1 MVQGPPKKILIIDDN
16 PRLLK
21 LLELRFTKAG
31 FQTYTSDK
39 VKDAVVTAIL
49 AKPDLIISD
58 VVMPEIDGLEF
69 KKLLGNIP
77 MMADVPFIFL
87 TSGDNVPHEFFG
99 QEFGPIDYL
108 RKPYTFE
115 DLLSKV
121 ETNLR
126 RYHQRIDT
134 LSDDSKALSW
144 TLGDMT
150 LIDVIQVMAMNKK
163 NCTLNLLKGNMNGKI
178 FIQEGRIV
186 DADAG
191 EIRGEEAVY
200 QLLQWKGADFS
211 VGDLSEF
218 NGEETITKDI
228 HSIISEG
235 LRRADKTTG
244 GEDVTATEEI
254 RTYQTG
260 KEEDEMQ
267 FLRRLKDR
275 GILKGV

>member
-1 MVQGPPKKILIIDDN
+1 MAQGPSKKILIIDDN

-21 LLELRFTKAG
+21 LLELRFSQAG
-31 FQTYTSDK
+31 FQTYTVDK
-39 VKDAVVTAIL
+39 VKDAVITAIL
-49 AKPDLIISD
+49 AKPDIIISD
-58 VVMPEIDGLEF
+58 VLMPEIDGLEF

-77 MMADVPFIFL
+77 IVADVPFIFL
-87 TSGDNVPHEFFG
+87 TSGDKIPHEFFG

-121 ETNLR
+121 EASLR

-134 LSDDSKALSW
+134 LSEDSKVSSG

-163 NCTLNLLKGNMNGKI
+163 SCTLKLSRGDTIGKI
-178 FIQEGRIV
+178 FLQDGRIV

-191 EIRGEEAVY
+191 DIKGEEAIY
-200 QLLQWKGADFS
+200 QLLRWKGADFS

-235 LRRADKTTG
+235 LKRTDKG
-244 GEDVTATEEI
+244 SEGEEAVTAEEI
-254 RTYQTG
+254 SVDQTG
-260 KEEDEMQ
+260 TEEDERE
-267 FLRRLKDR
+267 FLYRLKDR